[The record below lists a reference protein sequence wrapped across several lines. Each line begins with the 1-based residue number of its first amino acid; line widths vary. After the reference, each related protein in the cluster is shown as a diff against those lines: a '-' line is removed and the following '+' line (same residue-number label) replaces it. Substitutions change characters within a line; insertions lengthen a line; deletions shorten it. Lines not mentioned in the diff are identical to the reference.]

1 MKKLFSLFTAV
12 MLLFCF
18 GTSTVYAEVHE
29 LTKKEQKAIE
39 KDSKKRAKELKKE
52 GWRPIVSTS
61 TLEYALLKYRTY
73 LAEDEEN
80 RIPVIGIALGNNNKI
95 GRDNAMS
102 AGISNYAVRAKAQ
115 VVGKLKAVMSS
126 DTNNT
131 SQEEIDRFGA
141 AYESAVNL
149 SLGNLMKE
157 HFVLVREDKAGNKE
171 YNVFMSLD
179 ETDAQK
185 AREEAARV
193 AKEQSGLGELSQ
205 MVDEFISEPIEE

>member
-1 MKKLFSLFTAV
+1 MKKLFSLLTAV
-12 MLLFCF
+12 MLLFCV
-18 GTSTVYAEVHE
+18 GTSTVYAEVHQ

-39 KDSKKRAKELKKE
+39 KDSKKRSKELKKE

-61 TLEYALLKYRTY
+61 TLEYSLLKYRTY

-80 RIPVIGIALGNNNKI
+80 RIPVIGIALGKNNKI

-157 HFVLVREDKAGNKE
+157 HFVLVREDKSGNKE

-179 ETDAQK
+179 ENDAQK

-193 AKEQSGLGELSQ
+193 AKEQSGLDELSQ
-205 MVDEFISEPIEE
+205 MVDEFISEPVEE

>member
-1 MKKLFSLFTAV
+1 MKKLFSLLTAV
-12 MLLFCF
+12 MLLFCV
-18 GTSTVYAEVHE
+18 GTSTVYAEVHQ

-39 KDSKKRAKELKKE
+39 KDSKKRSKELKKE

-61 TLEYALLKYRTY
+61 TLEYSLLKYRTY

-80 RIPVIGIALGNNNKI
+80 RIPVIGIALGKNNKI

-149 SLGNLMKE
+149 SIGNLMKE
-157 HFVLVREDKAGNKE
+157 HFVLVREDKSGNKE

-193 AKEQSGLGELSQ
+193 AKEQSGLDELSQ
-205 MVDEFISEPIEE
+205 MVDEFISEPVEE